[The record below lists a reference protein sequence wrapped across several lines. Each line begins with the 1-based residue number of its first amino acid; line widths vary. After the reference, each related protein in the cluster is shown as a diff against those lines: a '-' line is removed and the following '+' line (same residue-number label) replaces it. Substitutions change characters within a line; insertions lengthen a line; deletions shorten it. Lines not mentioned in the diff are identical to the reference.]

1 MRVKPISNAEIAR
14 ILGEIGTYLEMQR
27 VAFKPRAYQRVAE
40 TIQGLPEEVAD
51 LYEKG
56 GVKALEGIPGVGAS
70 IAEHIEELL
79 TTGRLRYYEEFR
91 KRVPVRLDELL
102 RVEGLGPQSI
112 HKLFVELGVKTLADL
127 GRAARQGK
135 IRTLEGFG
143 EKSEAKILASLGF
156 LERSGSRFILGFVMP
171 EIRKIEERLRDVRG
185 VARVTVAG
193 SVRRRKETIG
203 DVDILAVA
211 ADSARIMDRF
221 VAMPE
226 VVRIIAKGT
235 TKSAVKLASGLDV
248 DLRVVP
254 PESYGA
260 ALNYFTGSKDH
271 NVALRQIAISKS
283 YKLKEYGL
291 FEIADQR
298 RSTRGSTRMGKE
310 KVVAGRTEEELYK
323 KLGMDY
329 IEPEL
334 RENRGEIELALR
346 QATLGLSSGRRQG
359 KPGGLPKLV
368 GYGDLKGDLQTQTD
382 WTDGSASIEEMA
394 RAAAARGLEY
404 IAITDHTKR
413 LAMTHGLD
421 DRRLL
426 RQVSEIERVN
436 RTLHASRSAFRV
448 LSGTE
453 CDILPD
459 GSLDISD
466 AVLSKLDVVGVSVH
480 SNFNLPRAAQTRR
493 IIRAMS
499 NPHAD
504 ILFHPTGRI
513 INKRAPYDVDMDAVI
528 HAAKETGTVLEVD
541 ALPDRADLDDEYVRR
556 CVEAGVM
563 LAIDSDAHAPVHFS
577 LLEYGIAQARRGW
590 AERKDIVNTRPVAK
604 MKGLLKRGK

>member
-1 MRVKPISNAEIAR
+1 MRVKVISNAEVAR
-14 ILGEIGTYLEMQR
+14 ILGEIGTHLEMQR

-40 TIQGLPEEVAD
+40 AVQGLPESVAD
-51 LYEKG
+51 LYERG
-56 GVKALEGIPGVGAS
+56 GLKALEGIPGVGAS

-79 TTGRLRYYEEFR
+79 TTGRLRYYDEL
-91 KRVPVRLDELL
+91 KKKVPVRLDELL

-112 HKLFVELGVKTLADL
+112 HKLYMKLGVKTLADL
-127 GRAARQGK
+127 GRAAKQGK
-135 IRTLEGFG
+135 VRTLEGFG
-143 EKSEAKILASLGF
+143 PKSEAKILASLGF

-185 VARVTVAG
+185 VSKVTVAG
-193 SVRRRKETIG
+193 SVRRRKETVG
-203 DVDILAVA
+203 DVDILAIA
-211 ADSARIMDRF
+211 TDSTRIMDRF

-226 VVRIIAKGT
+226 VVRIVAKGT
-235 TKSAVKLASGLDV
+235 TKSAVKLVSGLDV

-271 NVALRQIAISKS
+271 NVALRQIAITKGW
-283 YKLKEYGL
+283 KLNEYGL
-291 FEIADQR
+291 W
-298 RSTRGSTRMGKE
+298 RMTKGNE
-310 KVVAGRTEEELYK
+310 RMVAGKTEEEIYE

-329 IEPEL
+329 VEPEL
-334 RENRGEIELALR
+334 RENRGEIELAQKR
-346 QATLGLSSGRRQG
+346 Q
-359 KPGGLPKLV
+359 LPALIS
-368 GYGDLKGDLQTQTD
+368 YGDLKGDLQTQTD

-394 RAAAARGLEY
+394 RAAAALGLEY

-426 RQVSEIERVN
+426 KQIAEVDHVN
-436 RTLHASRSAFRV
+436 KALRASRSTFHV

-453 CDILPD
+453 CDILKD
-459 GSLDISD
+459 GSLDVSD
-466 AVLSKLDVVGVSVH
+466 TVLAKLDVVGVSVH
-480 SNFNLPRAAQTRR
+480 SNFNLPRAAQTAR

-528 HAAKETGTVLEVD
+528 AAAKKTGTVLEID
-541 ALPDRADLDDEYVRR
+541 ALPDRADLSDEYIRR
-556 CVEAGVM
+556 CVDAGVM
-563 LAIDSDAHAPVHFS
+563 LAIDSDAHAPAHFS

-590 AERKDIVNTRPVAK
+590 AERRTVVNAWPLEK
-604 MKGLLKRGK
+604 MLKFLKGGQRGKAQPPKEGLGGK